1 MNNLRWK
8 EPWGGSML
16 PEDTGL
22 CNRLMHW
29 EIAYGINKVN
39 NFKFNILVE
48 QAFWP
53 ELQYLDIPYTS
64 IVKTDDMRDRRYNS
78 VPAKFYY
85 GHGPITKK
93 LMGKMSKTKDYR
105 LDINKDW
112 YADFGFNFIDE
123 FSEFVD
129 DTPELISRP
138 FQLITIENKVVD
150 KYIKQN
156 TKNVVGIH
164 IRRWPTGVHRDEDDD
179 KNFRNGEP
187 IDWKLNHKE
196 LLDTI
201 DINVAGKNKSQTLE
215 ERVEELKGWVD
226 ENGNFICKYTGDS
239 IGYTAINNSTYM
251 YVMDEMLKIN
261 PNQKFYISTDIPKS
275 NLQIF
280 YDKYDIVDYD
290 SIVNSSPVI
299 RREMRRNKSLEAP
312 SGFHRYVFK
321 NIVDLFSL
329 AHCSFLIKFGQS
341 TWSTFA
347 EDYNKIPAI
356 YPQNKFRKSDRN
368 NYINMVEKNG

>member
-53 ELQYLDIPYTS
+53 ELQYLNIPHTS
-64 IVKTDDMRDRRYNS
+64 IVKTDDLRDKRYN
-78 VPAKFYY
+78 VIAAKFYY
-85 GHGPITKK
+85 GHDPITKK

-123 FSEFVD
+123 FSEFVG

-187 IDWKLNHKE
+187 IDWKLDHKE

-347 EDYNKIPAI
+347 QDYNKIPGI
-356 YPQNKFRKSDRN
+356 YPENKFKKSDRDD
-368 NYINMVEKNG
+368 YINMVEKNG

>member
-29 EIAYGINKVN
+29 EIAYGINKAN
-39 NFKFNILVE
+39 DFKFNILVE

-53 ELQYLDIPYTS
+53 ELQYLNIPHTS
-64 IVKTDDMRDRRYNS
+64 IVKTDDLRDKRYN
-78 VPAKFYY
+78 VIAAKFYY

-201 DINVAGKNKSQTLE
+201 DINVA
-215 ERVEELKGWVD
+215 
-226 ENGNFICKYTGDS
+226 
-239 IGYTAINNSTYM
+239 
-251 YVMDEMLKIN
+251 
-261 PNQKFYISTDIPKS
+261 
-275 NLQIF
+275 
-280 YDKYDIVDYD
+280 
-290 SIVNSSPVI
+290 
-299 RREMRRNKSLEAP
+299 
-312 SGFHRYVFK
+312 
-321 NIVDLFSL
+321 
-329 AHCSFLIKFGQS
+329 
-341 TWSTFA
+341 
-347 EDYNKIPAI
+347 
-356 YPQNKFRKSDRN
+356 
-368 NYINMVEKNG
+368 

>member
-29 EIAYGINKVN
+29 EIAYGINKAN
-39 NFKFNILVE
+39 DFKFNILVE

-53 ELQYLDIPYTS
+53 ELQYLNIPHTS
-64 IVKTDDMRDRRYNS
+64 IVKTDDLRDKRYN
-78 VPAKFYY
+78 VIAAKFYY
-85 GHGPITKK
+85 GHDPITKK

-226 ENGNFICKYTGDS
+226 ENGNFICKYTGDP

-251 YVMDEMLKIN
+251 YVRDEMLKIN

-347 EDYNKIPAI
+347 QDYNKIPGI
-356 YPQNKFRKSDRN
+356 YPENKFKKSDRDD
-368 NYINMVEKNG
+368 YINMVEKNG

>member
-29 EIAYGINKVN
+29 EIAYGINRAN
-39 NFKFNILVE
+39 DFNFNILVE

-53 ELQYLDIPYTS
+53 ELQYLNLPYTS
-64 IVKTDDMRDRRYNS
+64 IVKTDDMRDKDYMM
-78 VPAKFYY
+78 VKEKFFK
-85 GHGPITKK
+85 GHNPITHHMMNDMSDTKNYK
-93 LMGKMSKTKDYR
+93 LDTS
-105 LDINKDW
+105 KDW
-112 YADFGFNFIDE
+112 YADFGFDFIDE
-123 FSEFVD
+123 FSEYVD
-129 DTPELISRP
+129 KTPELIRRP
-138 FQLITIENKVVD
+138 FQLITIDNKIVQ
-150 KYIKQN
+150 KYIEVH
-156 TKNVVGIH
+156 TKNVVGVH
-164 IRRWPTGVHRDEDDD
+164 IRRWPTGVYRDENDE
-179 KNFRNGEP
+179 KGFRNGEA
-187 IDWKLNHKE
+187 IDWKLDHKE
-196 LLDTI
+196 LLNTI
-201 DINVAGKNKSQTLE
+201 DTNVAGKNKPQTLE
-215 ERVEELKGWVD
+215 DRMSELNGWVD
-226 ENGNFICKYTGDS
+226 RKGNFKFKFTGDP
-239 IGYTAINNSTYM
+239 IGYTAINNSSYIH
-251 YVMDEMLKIN
+251 VMDEMLKIN
-261 PNQKFYISTDIPKS
+261 PNQKFYISTDVPKN

-290 SIVNSSPVI
+290 TIINSSPVI
-299 RREMRRNKSLEAP
+299 KREMRRNESLEAP
-312 SGFHRYVFK
+312 LGFHRYAFK

-368 NYINMVEKNG
+368 NYIKMLEKNE

>member
-53 ELQYLDIPYTS
+53 ELQYLNIPHTS
-64 IVKTDDMRDRRYNS
+64 IVKTDDLRDKRYN
-78 VPAKFYY
+78 VIAAKFYY
-85 GHGPITKK
+85 GHDPITKK

-187 IDWKLNHKE
+187 IDWKLDHKE

-215 ERVEELKGWVD
+215 ERVEELKGWID
-226 ENGNFICKYTGDS
+226 ENGNFICKYTGDP

-347 EDYNKIPAI
+347 QDYNKIPGI
-356 YPQNKFRKSDRN
+356 YPENKFKKSDRDD
-368 NYINMVEKNG
+368 YINMVEKNG

>member
-29 EIAYGINKVN
+29 EIAYGINKAN
-39 NFKFNILVE
+39 DFKFNILVE

-280 YDKYDIVDYD
+280 YDKYDIVDYNT
-290 SIVNSSPVI
+290 IINSSPII
-299 RREMRRNKSLEAP
+299 RREMRHNKSLNPPE
-312 SGFHRYVFK
+312 GFHRYVFK